1 MAEMAEQLY
10 VADRDEWREWLKENH
25 ESKKE
30 VWLVYYK
37 KRTGKASVPYDDS
50 VEEALCFGWVDSI
63 VKKLDEETFA
73 RKFTPRKGESR
84 WSGANKKRVLE
95 MIEQGK
101 MAEAGLK
108 RIKDAK
114 ASGEWSKVRE
124 APKGL
129 VIPSCLKEA
138 LAMDEK
144 ASHYFDKLAY
154 SYKRQAV
161 AWIASAKKEETRE
174 RRVAEVIRLFEQNR
188 KLGLK

>member
-1 MAEMAEQLY
+1 MAEQLF
-10 VADRDEWREWLKENH
+10 VSDRDEWREWLKENH

-63 VKKLDEETFA
+63 VKKLDKQTFA

-84 WSGANKKRVLE
+84 WSEANKKRVLE
-95 MIEQGK
+95 MIEEGK

-108 RIKDAK
+108 RIKEAK
-114 ASGEWSKVRE
+114 DSGEWSKVRE

-129 VIPSCLKEA
+129 VIPPCLKEA
-138 LAMDEK
+138 LARDEK

-154 SYKRQAV
+154 SYKRQTV